1 MGSHRLPFLLMGIS
15 LWIFSA
21 CGTSESV
28 LVVEQEPVTVPAAAT
43 AAEVEPEERFIEI
56 TIGLTEPV
64 THLDPLFAE
73 SLSVKRVIPLLYAG
87 LVTLDP
93 DGEPVYDLASDI
105 EISEDGLLYTITLN
119 RNYFY
124 RSSSVFPTGIG
135 RRIHSLDVKY
145 AFERTAQIDVPPA
158 AAGLLMG
165 VSGFENY
172 FLEQHELFDAGQRVL
187 EGVQGIQ
194 AVSAETVMIQLN
206 LPDDQFLR
214 KLASPYLVIYPRE
227 AVENNRAGLGRNPIG
242 AGDYS
247 LSRMEEGQLTLL
259 RRERGN
265 GGDVGRQPP
274 VNRINLRYFED
285 ETELMQHF
293 AAGEIDWIPEAGPLI
308 QNQMTGPD
316 GNLLPHFAGSYG
328 LRRHNASRLT
338 RIYLNERTEADREWL
353 RSRLS
358 MVTEED
364 FEIPGEL
371 RLYHEDFEMSEGA
384 EPDSAYYISLTENP
398 FARAI
403 FNQMNSIVFQ
413 PESSLAYFDIRIP
426 TRLTSFYQRSSDSL
440 HARWLNEAWEGRE
453 PWFKLESEIV
463 SIYHKHLQNI
473 EPSVVPWQLHLL
485 DLTVEQPN

>member
-1 MGSHRLPFLLMGIS
+1 MGSHRLSLLLMGIS

-21 CGTSESV
+21 CQTSGSV
-28 LVVEQEPVTVPAAAT
+28 LVVEQEPVTEPAGVS
-43 AAEVEPEERFIEI
+43 AAETEPEERFIEI
-56 TIGLTEPV
+56 SIGLAEPV
-64 THLDPLFAE
+64 TLLDPLFAE
-73 SLSVKRVIPLLYAG
+73 SLSAKRVITLLYAG
-87 LVTLDP
+87 LVTLNQH
-93 DGEPVYDLASDI
+93 GEPVYDLASDI

-119 RNYFY
+119 RDYFY

-135 RRIHSLDVKY
+135 RRIHALDVKY
-145 AFERTAQIDVPPA
+145 AFERAARIDVPPA

-165 VSGFENY
+165 INGFENY

-194 AVSAETVMIQLN
+194 AVSAETVIIQLN
-206 LPDDQFLR
+206 VPDDQFLR
-214 KLASPYLVIYPRE
+214 KLASPYLVVYPRE
-227 AVENNRAGLGRNPIG
+227 AVENNRNGLARNPVG

-247 LSRMEEGQLTLL
+247 LSRMEDGQLTLL

-285 ETELMQHF
+285 ETELMQSLT
-293 AAGEIDWIPEAGPLI
+293 AGEIDWIPEAGPLI
-308 QNQMTGPD
+308 QDQLTGPD
-316 GNLLPHFAGSYG
+316 GDLLPHYTGSYG
-328 LRRHNASRLT
+328 IRRHNASRIT
-338 RIYLNERTEADREWL
+338 SIHLNERSEADREWL
-353 RSRLS
+353 HSRLS
-358 MVTEED
+358 LVTEED
-364 FEIPGEL
+364 FEIPGDL
-371 RLYHEDFEMSEGA
+371 RLYHGDFEMSETA

-398 FARAI
+398 FARTA

-440 HARWLNEAWEGRE
+440 HARWLEGGREGQE
-453 PWFKLESEIV
+453 PWFELESEIV
-463 SIYHKHLQNI
+463 SIYHTRLQNI